1 MGRRHDDEGGGMNPV
16 ELNAVSSSRAGDK
29 ISRGLTAVFA
39 NLIIFLFSLSCLFPV
54 VWMFYSSFKDQR
66 EFNANVIALPK
77 SLYLQNFLNVI
88 GRQDANLLRAIGNSL
103 YVTLIAILFIVLFGF
118 ITGYMLG
125 RVKFTGN
132 RIVFGLFLLGML
144 IPIHSLM
151 VPMYVLFRQFRLT
164 DNLTGLALPYI
175 AFGLPISIFLVEGYI
190 KGIPVS
196 IEEAASIDGSSF
208 HRTLFTI
215 MLPICRP
222 VLATVAVIQTF
233 ACWNEFSFALVL
245 ISNAKKRTV
254 PLEIAMLKGQYSSN
268 YPQIFATMLLA
279 MIPTIIFYIVFR
291 KQVMRGMVAGA
302 VKG

>member
-1 MGRRHDDEGGGMNPV
+1 MNAELAPV
-16 ELNAVSSSRAGDK
+16 QSTSLSARIKRSAAAVCANA
-29 ISRGLTAVFA
+29 F
-39 NLIIFLFSLSCLFPV
+39 IIIFSLSCLFPV
-54 VWMFYSSFKDQR
+54 VWMFYSSFKEQK
-66 EFNANVIALPK
+66 EFNDNVLSLPK
-77 SLYLQNFLNVI
+77 KLYLQNYLNVV
-88 GRQDANLLRAIGNSL
+88 GRQDANLFRAVGNSFYTTVL
-103 YVTLIAILFIVLFGF
+103 SVLFIVLFGF
-118 ITGYMLG
+118 IVGYILG
-125 RVKFTGN
+125 RVKFRGN
-132 RIVFGLFLLGML
+132 RIVFGIFLLGML

-151 VPMYVLFRQFRLT
+151 VPMYVLMRQFGLT
-164 DNLTGLALPYI
+164 NKLSGLAFPYI
-175 AFGLPISIFLVEGYI
+175 AFGLPIAIFLVEGYI
-190 KGIPVS
+190 KGVPTS

-222 VLATVAVIQTF
+222 ILATIAVIQTF

-279 MIPTIIFYIVFR
+279 MIPTIIFYFVFR
-291 KQVMRGMVAGA
+291 KQIMKGMIAGA